1 MKKVSATSFVAIF
14 RVFGIIVLF
23 LGIRMIGAGI
33 YNYIDE
39 HNQQDWVSTT
49 AYVVDITS
57 EYSSSSRRNSSSA
70 RYDITYQ
77 YEVDGEKYSDILY
90 NRDKALGLG
99 TPVSIKYDPD
109 MPSDSTDILKPS
121 VHNLTVFLVCGVL
134 IGTAGFFLSG
144 TWALIRK
151 IRRKGKLEEA
161 EELPPE
167 EYVKP
172 EEVKRGSRNTVKAF
186 LIRLALGAIVLGGII
201 LSTKLFSGIQAVG
214 VEKFVD
220 VVEAEG
226 YITTDTTDELSQSW
240 KVGSMMEKAVSIND
254 GNVRMD
260 FCDMD
265 TADSASVLYN
275 AMTLPVTD
283 GDKKDFDGMVHELS
297 SSENAELYVAKVRI
311 RDTVIYVSAKVDYKA
326 EVKEIL
332 DTLGYWKE

>member
-1 MKKVSATSFVAIF
+1 MKKVSAAIFVAIF

-23 LGIRMIGAGI
+23 LGIRLIGEGI

-57 EYSSSSRRNSSSA
+57 EYSSSSRRNPS
-70 RYDITYQ
+70 RVEYDITYQ

-99 TPVSIKYDPD
+99 TPVNIKYDPD
-109 MPSDSTDILKPS
+109 MPSDSTDILEPS
-121 VHNLTVFLVCGVL
+121 VHNLIVFLVCGLL
-134 IGTAGFFLSG
+134 IGIAGFFLSG
-144 TWALIRK
+144 AWALIRK
-151 IRRKGKLEEA
+151 IRRKGKLEVE

-172 EEVKRGSRNTVKAF
+172 EEVKRDSKNTGKTL
-186 LIRLALGAIVLGGII
+186 LIRLALGAVVLGTII
-201 LSTKLFSGIQAVG
+201 LSTKLFPGIQSVDA
-214 VEKFVD
+214 EKFVD
-220 VVEAEG
+220 VVEAKG
-226 YITTDTTDELSQSW
+226 YTTSETTDELSQSW

-254 GNVRMD
+254 GIRMD

-283 GDKKDFDGMVHELS
+283 GDMKDFDGMVHELAS
-297 SSENAELYVAKVRI
+297 AENAELYVAKVRI